1 MKWRGVESKNP
12 KIVSSSHIA
21 SYSASPRL
29 SSKSIFYQF
38 LPIFTNFYL
47 FLPRVGTNLAQ
58 EYYYYLLPFV
68 QINKRSKVYFGW
80 VLINK
85 VLSNCSDLVSIE
97 LNDMILKICDIKKD
111 NDGRIKVS

>member
-38 LPIFTNFYL
+38 LPIFTNLYL

-111 NDGRIKVS
+111 NDGR